1 MAMNGAKLE
10 KIKKLKGLKK
20 GGPVAKKAKKCSCG
34 CDIIETKE
42 AGGKISSTCS
52 CKCGG
57 GKVKKGEEGLSLR
70 SSSEKVDFIKS
81 APTKVRNIYEK
92 MKAKKIK

>member
-1 MAMNGAKLE
+1 MKGAKLE
-10 KIKKLKGLKK
+10 KINKLNKLKK
-20 GGPVAKKAKKCSCG
+20 GAPITKKAKKCACG
-34 CDIIETKE
+34 CDIIESKE

-57 GKVKKGEEGLSLR
+57 TIKKGEEGMSLR

-81 APTKVRNIYEK
+81 APAKVRNIYEK